1 MSKLKKDDKLKMF
14 NNIHKEIKLVLLRG
28 PGAAK
33 KPGEAIQVKA
43 ENLPNVELWHQ
54 GMIFSTRL
62 QRSSDEKSSRWGTRS
77 ERNLTIQDSS

>member
-14 NNIHKEIKLVLLRG
+14 NNIYKEIKLVLLRG

-43 ENLPNVELWHQ
+43 ENLPNVEL
-54 GMIFSTRL
+54 
-62 QRSSDEKSSRWGTRS
+62 
-77 ERNLTIQDSS
+77 